1 MKITNNITSFFLIIV
16 FLILSGC
23 KKEWLEEQPMD
34 QLSSASFWKSES
46 DAYLA
51 LIGIYRFGIEQNTF
65 GASNYITWQIIG
77 CTDDGIHKGGAD
89 DRKSF
94 ISPEN
99 AFITN
104 QWIPLYRAINKVNVF
119 LSNIDKVNMDDAKK
133 AQYIAEAKF
142 IRAYSY
148 FWLCQWWGGVPL
160 VKDVLS
166 IQEANNLS
174 RNTKQEIV
182 DFCLTEFTAAAADL
196 PASRPTNEK
205 GRILKSAPLVFK
217 GRLLMAEKRWSE
229 AAEAFKQIIDL
240 GVHIIDPRFKELFEE
255 AGESSK
261 EIIFSME
268 RVASIA
274 GNYLYQIWFFDQ
286 VFGGYSVVNYFQST
300 VDAFLMTDGKSI
312 EESPLYDSLNP
323 FKNRDPR
330 LYMSILLPSYT
341 IWEGKRYNPH
351 PDSTTQ
357 GVKAGPGRTGYGCK
371 KFTTEN
377 YKGDGFSSGADMI
390 FVRYP
395 EVLLGY
401 LESKLEAGDN
411 ITQDVLDQT
420 INKVRGRQ
428 SVKMSAVTV
437 TDQNTL
443 REIVRRER
451 RVEFLGEPGI
461 RYWDIIR
468 WGIAHTVINGK
479 FYGMKVTN
487 NPATYTQYKV
497 NEKGN
502 ILIIDKESFNKDRDY
517 LWPIPLSEIDINAK
531 LVQNPGY

>member
-1 MKITNNITSFFLIIV
+1 MKIINNITFFSLVIMS
-16 FLILSGC
+16 LLLSGC
-23 KKEWLEEQPMD
+23 KNEWLNEQPLD
-34 QLSSASFWKSES
+34 QLSTASFWKSES

-51 LIGIYRFGIEQNTF
+51 LIGVYKYGIEQNTF
-65 GASNYITWQIIG
+65 GVSNYISWQIIG
-77 CTDDGIHKGGAD
+77 CTDDGIHKAGND

-104 QWIPLYRAINKVNVF
+104 QWMPLYRAINKVNVF
-119 LSNIDKVNMDDAKK
+119 LDNIDKVTMDDAKK

-160 VKDVLS
+160 ITEVLS
-166 IQEANNLS
+166 ISEANNLA
-174 RNTKQEIV
+174 RNSKQEIV
-182 DFCLTEFTAAAADL
+182 DFCLAELTTAAADL
-196 PASRPTNEK
+196 PATRPANEK
-205 GRILKSAPLVFK
+205 GRILKSAALTFK
-217 GRLLMAEKRWSE
+217 GRLLMSEKRWSE
-229 AAEAFKQIIDL
+229 AAETFKQIIDL
-240 GVHIIDPRFKELFEE
+240 DVHIIDPRFKELFEE
-255 AGESSK
+255 SGESSE

-286 VFGGYSVVNYFQST
+286 VFGGYSVINYFQNT

-312 EESPLYDSLNP
+312 EESPLYDPMNP
-323 FKNRDPR
+323 FENRDPR
-330 LYMSILLPSYT
+330 LYMSILLPNYT
-341 IWEGKRYNPH
+341 IWQGKRYNPH
-351 PDSTTQ
+351 PDSTTE

-377 YKGDGFSSGADMI
+377 YSGDGFSSGADMI
-390 FVRYP
+390 YIRYP

-411 ITQDVLDQT
+411 ITRDLLDQT

-428 SVKMSAVTV
+428 SVNMPPVTE
-437 TDQNTL
+437 TDPNLL
-443 REIVRRER
+443 REIIRRER

-479 FYGMKVTN
+479 FYGMKLTD
-487 NPATYTQYKV
+487 NPATYTQYEV
-497 NEKGN
+497 NEEGH
-502 ILIIDKESFNKDRDY
+502 ILIIDKESFNKDVNY
-517 LWPIPLSEIDINAK
+517 LWPIPLSEIDINPK
-531 LVQNPGY
+531 LKQNPGY